1 MGAKRPTQSNRGMSV
16 AERSKGLI
24 SLPLL
29 CCVVALGCAEHPPAV
44 IEDRSSTV
52 EQTEPEVRRAT
63 QIAMS
68 DRGELPTG
76 PDYIVQPGDT
86 LYANTEVLDKRE
98 SRSRPNAGIVSV
110 LTRGINQDDV
120 EVCVFERQ
128 ILVPKRAAA

>member
-1 MGAKRPTQSNRGMSV
+1 MSV

-24 SLPLL
+24 ALPLL

-86 LYANTEVLDKRE
+86 LYAIAFRLSFWRG
-98 SRSRPNAGIVSV
+98 SR
-110 LTRGINQDDV
+110 
-120 EVCVFERQ
+120 
-128 ILVPKRAAA
+128 